1 MNATILNRTILA
13 AVIGSVLGFG
23 SGAPASA
30 LAQDLAAKEQQASD
44 EDESERSRARKNR
57 EQREARAAQA
67 EADRTNAEANR
78 AAAADENRGRAEA
91 DARHRENEQ
100 RQAEQAQRNRE
111 AERGARSDA
120 RQEEYRQQQAQQARQ
135 AEQADRNAAQA
146 REQRDQSVEQAREQR
161 DRSVE
166 QAREQ
171 SERDLEQ
178 AREQRERQGREQQE
192 RSRERQERYTPVPQP
207 RQDGDEVDETVR
219 NQDGNRRGDWGN
231 DVERR
236 RRIDEQRNQAQRYQR
251 AQQIAQDRARRDA
264 INLQNQHRTSQYRY
278 HQDYYSRV
286 QQFNQRYD
294 WQRYDYNN
302 DPYFYAAPSYRYQ
315 RDGRYYN
322 VNRYAAETLQQAVHY
337 GYAEGIRAGRADRY
351 DGWRY
356 SYRDSFAYMH
366 ASYGYRGM
374 YVSQFDYNYYFRQGF
389 KRGFEDGYYGRRRYG
404 RQYNGSDAL
413 LGTVLSVIL
422 NLQQYRY

>member
-57 EQREARAAQA
+57 EQREAKAAQA

-135 AEQADRNAAQA
+135 AEQADRNAA
-146 REQRDQSVEQAREQR
+146 QAREQR